1 MRAPLT
7 AAETDE
13 ALGWVYRISEMV
25 SHFEHHEGAAHGAA
39 IPPHV
44 ALALDVLADD
54 LDAILGGRVPDSRR
68 GTVEEDAQR
77 LAALI
82 WACLRVHLEPDQ
94 SLRPLYAAV
103 RVMHDRVLAGCA
115 RAPETPGANRS
126 GSRR

>member
-1 MRAPLT
+1 MMRAPLT
-7 AAETDE
+7 ATETDE
-13 ALGWVYRISEMV
+13 ALGWVHRISETV
-25 SHFEHHEGAAHGAA
+25 SRIERHEGEAAGGGA
-39 IPPHV
+39 IPPHI

-115 RAPETPGANRS
+115 RAPG
-126 GSRR
+126 RR